1 MNKTIRWAIALVSGL
16 AMMGSGGLQANIE
29 PSSTLEDGMEPAFSQ
44 AGFLHSLDAM
54 AMPAGLASDEIWVS
68 VDLKSRLVTVYRGE
82 YVMKRIEHLA
92 YGAGGAAPLRAKGSS
107 MTPLGEFRVDRIN
120 RSSRFGLFFGID
132 YPNAEVASE
141 ALRIGKITYDEYH
154 YIETYRARHGR
165 APHTTALGGLIG
177 LHGLGS
183 GDPDVHR
190 RFDWTEGCVAVD
202 NYQIRALDP
211 WLNIGTRVVI
221 RG

>member
-1 MNKTIRWAIALVSGL
+1 MNKTIHWLAACVAAL
-16 AMMGSGGLQANIE
+16 AMMGSGAAQANFD
-29 PSSTLEDGMEPAFSQ
+29 SSTTQENGVDPVFSQ
-44 AGFLHSLDAM
+44 AGFLHSLDAL
-54 AMPAGLASDEIWVS
+54 AMPAGLASDEIWVN

-120 RSSRFGLFFGID
+120 RASRFELFFGID

-141 ALRIGKITYDEYH
+141 ALRIGKITPEEYH
-154 YIETYRARHGR
+154 YIETYRARTGR
-165 APHTTALGGLIG
+165 PPHTTALGGLIG

-190 RFDWTEGCVAVD
+190 SFDWTEGCVAVD

>member
-1 MNKTIRWAIALVSGL
+1 MNRTTHWLTAFAASLVMMSSG
-16 AMMGSGGLQANIE
+16 AAQANFDF
-29 PSSTLEDGMEPAFSQ
+29 PTTLDDRMEPAFSQ
-44 AGFLHSLDAM
+44 PGFLHALDAS
-54 AMPAGLASDEIWVS
+54 AMPAGLAPDEIWVS

-120 RSSRFGLFFGID
+120 RASRFGLFFGID

-141 ALRIGKITYDEYH
+141 ALRIGKITPEEYH
-154 YIETYRARHGR
+154 YIESYRARHGR
-165 APHTTALGGLIG
+165 PPHTTALGGLIG

-183 GDPDVHR
+183 GDPDVHQ